1 MHIMNTKQ
9 GIFKLTAK
17 GYFLDQQLLNVMQ
30 QGEEK
35 VLLHVHKDFYE
46 LVNVFNGSAQNV
58 RSVGSETIH
67 AGHVF
72 IMPEGSVH
80 QYRNLKDFRYYN
92 ILFQPSLLKM
102 GGDLM
107 SLETLTGSHPL
118 FDFQGA
124 GENRMSRILT
134 VNESVLAK
142 LVIMLSEL
150 HNELEN
156 RHRWWQESAYFM
168 FMQIL
173 ITLLRTGSPAESA
186 DKVENVFS
194 IGKAIRLMEDDYTQK
209 FTIRSLA
216 HIAGMSSSCFRHKFV
231 RTMGLPPMEYLMML
245 RLRKALLLLN
255 GPASVGEV
263 ARQSGFPDSNYF
275 SRLIR
280 HYFGYSPREIRKKY
294 NSGKL
299 TPNMLLKDLPLNQPA
314 ADQETKS

>member
-1 MHIMNTKQ
+1 MDAKQ
-9 GIFKLTAK
+9 DIFELTAD
-17 GYFLDQQLLNVMQ
+17 YFFRGQLPLKVMQ
-30 QGEEK
+30 RGEEK

-46 LVNVFNGSAQNV
+46 LVIVCNGSAQNV
-58 RSVGSETIH
+58 RSVRNETIH

-72 IMPEGSVH
+72 IMPEQSVH

-118 FDFQGA
+118 FDFQGIR
-124 GENRMSRILT
+124 ENRMSRILT

-150 HNELEN
+150 YNELEN
-156 RHRWWQESAYFM
+156 RHRRWQESAYFM

-194 IGKAIRLMEDDYTQK
+194 IGKAIRLMEDDCTQK

-216 HIAGMSSSCFRHKFV
+216 NIAGMSSSCFRHKFA
-231 RTMGLPPMEYLMML
+231 RTIGLPPMEYLMML

-280 HYFGYSPREIRKKY
+280 QYFGYSPREIRKKY

-299 TPNMLLKDLPLNQPA
+299 TPNMLLKDLPLNQLA
-314 ADQETKS
+314 ADQEKKS